1 LQSWQPTANHSMK
14 RDCLILL
21 HVKCADRAIIP
32 RIIQFGSW
40 LQILSERVKIV
51 GIKQAW
57 IEAKHYNVYH
67 TALVYHE
74 NGVYKVFQADAT
86 NNVHTLLLSD
96 YLANTN
102 AQIYAS
108 IHYDTEY
115 TKESKEML
123 LKWINIYQK
132 KVKYNIYLAFLAW
145 RPSRKLFPLLFKN
158 KRLDRHTLCSDIV
171 IRLFEKVFNK
181 DIKDF
186 LATTQIS
193 FFKENHSNAPWRIF
207 FATCR
212 KKYHD
217 ARQNLT
223 NTKIIDS
230 KEGIVNFL
238 YK

>member
-1 LQSWQPTANHSMK
+1 MQQ
-14 RDCLILL
+14 DCLILL
-21 HVKCADRAIIP
+21 HVKRKDRAFIP

-57 IEAKHYNVYH
+57 REAKHYNVNH
-67 TALVYHE
+67 TALVYCE
-74 NGVYKVFQADAT
+74 NGLYKVFQANRAK
-86 NNVHTLLLSD
+86 NVHTLFLCD
-96 YLANTN
+96 YLANMN
-102 AQIYAS
+102 AQVYAS
-108 IHYDTEY
+108 IHYDAEY
-115 TKESKEML
+115 TQESKEML
-123 LKWINIYQK
+123 LQWINIYQK
-132 KVKYNIYLAFLAW
+132 KVKYNIKLAFLAW
-145 RPSRKLFPLLFKN
+145 RPARKLFPLLFKN

-171 IRLFEKVFNK
+171 IRLFEKVFKK

-212 KKYHD
+212 KEYHD
-217 ARQNLT
+217 SRQNLT
-223 NTKIIDS
+223 NTKIIAS
-230 KEGIVNFL
+230 KEQFINFL

>member
-1 LQSWQPTANHSMK
+1 MQ

-21 HVKCADRAIIP
+21 HVKRTDKAIIP
-32 RIIQFGSW
+32 RIIQFGSR
-40 LQILSERVKIV
+40 LQMISERLKHV
-51 GIKQAW
+51 GIKQAYKD
-57 IEAKHYNVYH
+57 AKHYNVNH
-67 TALVYHE
+67 TALVYYE
-74 NGVYKVFQADAT
+74 NGVYKVFQANTA

-96 YLANTN
+96 YLANTK

-108 IHYDTEY
+108 IHFDAEY
-115 TKESKEML
+115 TKENKEML

-145 RPSRKLFPLLFKN
+145 RPVRKLFPLFFKN
-158 KRLDRHTLCSDIV
+158 KLLERHTLCSDIV
-171 IRLFEKVFNK
+171 IRLFEKVFK
-181 DIKDF
+181 QDIKDF

-212 KKYHD
+212 KEYHD
-217 ARQNLT
+217 SRQNLT
-223 NTKIIDS
+223 NTVIIDS
-230 KEGIVNFL
+230 KEELIKFL

>member
-1 LQSWQPTANHSMK
+1 MHK
-14 RDCLILL
+14 ECLILL
-21 HVKCADRAIIP
+21 HVKRKDRAFIP

-40 LQILSERVKIV
+40 LQILSERAKIV

-57 IEAKHYNVYH
+57 IEAKHYNVNH
-67 TALVYHE
+67 TALVYCE
-74 NGVYKVFQADAT
+74 NGLYKVFQANRAK
-86 NNVHTLLLSD
+86 NVHTLFLCD
-96 YLANTN
+96 YLANMN
-102 AQIYAS
+102 AQVYAS
-108 IHYDTEY
+108 IHYDAEY

-145 RPSRKLFPLLFKN
+145 RPARKLFPLLFKN

-171 IRLFEKVFNK
+171 IRLFEKVFK
-181 DIKDF
+181 QEIKDF

-212 KKYHD
+212 KEYHD
-217 ARQNLT
+217 SMQNLT
-223 NTKIIDS
+223 NTKIIAS
-230 KEGIVNFL
+230 KEEFINFL

>member
-1 LQSWQPTANHSMK
+1 MQ
-14 RDCLILL
+14 DCFILL
-21 HVKCADRAIIP
+21 HVKRADKAIIP

-40 LQILSERVKIV
+40 LQIISERVKIV
-51 GIKQAW
+51 GIKQAF

-67 TALVYHE
+67 SALAYHE
-74 NGVYKVFQADAT
+74 NGVYKVFQANAT

-96 YLANTN
+96 YLTNTN

-108 IHYDTEY
+108 IHYDAEY

-132 KVKYNIYLAFLAW
+132 KVKYNITLAFLAW
-145 RPSRKLFPLLFKN
+145 RPARKLFTLFFKN
-158 KRLDRHTLCSDIV
+158 KRLDRHPLCSDIV
-171 IRLFEKVFNK
+171 IRLFEKVFKK

-207 FATCR
+207 FGTCR
-212 KKYHD
+212 KEYHD
-217 ARQNLT
+217 SRQNLT
-223 NTKIIDS
+223 NTKILDS
-230 KEGIVNFL
+230 KEKIIKKL
-238 YK
+238 LK

>member
-1 LQSWQPTANHSMK
+1 MPK
-14 RDCLILL
+14 DCLILL
-21 HVKCADRAIIP
+21 HVKRTDKAIIP

-57 IEAKHYNVYH
+57 IEAKHYNVNH
-67 TALVYHE
+67 TALVYYE
-74 NGVYKVFQADAT
+74 NGDYKVFQANRA
-86 NNVHTLLLSD
+86 NNVHTLFLSD
-96 YLANTN
+96 YLANTK

-108 IHYDTEY
+108 VHYDAEY
-115 TKESKEML
+115 TKDSKEML

-132 KVKYNIYLAFLAW
+132 KVKYNITLAFLAW
-145 RPSRKLFPLLFKN
+145 RPARKLFPLCFKN

-171 IRLFEKVFNK
+171 IRLFEKVFK
-181 DIKDF
+181 TYIKNF

-193 FFKENHSNAPWRIF
+193 FFPENHSNAPWRIF

-212 KKYHD
+212 KEYHD
-217 ARQNLT
+217 SRQNLT

-230 KEGIVNFL
+230 KEEIIKIL
-238 YK
+238 HQ